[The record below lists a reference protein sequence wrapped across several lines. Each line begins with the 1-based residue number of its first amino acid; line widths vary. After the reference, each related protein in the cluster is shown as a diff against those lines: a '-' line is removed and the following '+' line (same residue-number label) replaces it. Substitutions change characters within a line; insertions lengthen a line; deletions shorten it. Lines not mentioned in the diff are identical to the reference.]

1 MLSQATIVYIHSFS
15 SYTTAGDHDD
25 RNGDDVSD
33 YDDGGEESLLGQ
45 GLGEQSDDSA
55 PGSTGLGE

>member
-1 MLSQATIVYIHSFS
+1 MVYIHSFS

-33 YDDGGEESLLGQ
+33 HDDGGEESLLGQ
-45 GLGEQSDDSA
+45 GLGEQGDDSA